1 MGLHSDKWVEKWV
14 KPTRAPSRAEPRA
27 REWSRLRRE
36 WARLRRT
43 LHFALRTYASSRGAE
58 ELLFLAKVWS
68 GGSDLWF
75 E

>member
-1 MGLHSDKWVEKWV
+1 MGLHGVKWVEKWV

-43 LHFALRTYASSRGAE
+43 SHVRI
-58 ELLFLAKVWS
+58 LARS
-68 GGSDLWF
+68 
-75 E
+75 

>member
-43 LHFALRTYASSRGAE
+43 LHFARTHRRE
-58 ELLFLAKVWS
+58 ELRSFY
-68 GGSDLWF
+68 F
-75 E
+75 